1 MLSFLPPS
9 VLGALI
15 ALLVVVNTAVWCVPL
30 YFGIFVKAVVP
41 IDSFRR
47 RWTVTLYRIAAAWSR
62 CNDLIMRLAPAI
74 EFRATGLKDLRADR
88 SYLLIAN
95 HQSWADIVLMQH
107 VLLGKIPYPRYFAK
121 RELLKLP
128 LIGIALWGLDFPLLR
143 RHSAEEIARNPSLR
157 ADDLETTR
165 SACARYQGQPVTV
178 VIFLEGTRF
187 RAHKHDAQNSPY
199 RHLLRPRAGGFA
211 FALGAMGEQFDAIL
225 DMTIVYPEGN
235 GGFKDLLC
243 GRLRRV
249 FFDVRPRLI
258 PPELIRGDYL
268 DDPAY
273 RRGIQDWLADV
284 WWEKDRLIEQ
294 ILGKPATS
302 AKNAPGNR

>member
-1 MLSFLPPS
+1 
-9 VLGALI
+9 
-15 ALLVVVNTAVWCVPL
+15 
-30 YFGIFVKAVVP
+30 
-41 IDSFRR
+41 
-47 RWTVTLYRIAAAWSR
+47 
-62 CNDLIMRLAPAI
+62 
-74 EFRATGLKDLRADR
+74 
-88 SYLLIAN
+88 
-95 HQSWADIVLMQH
+95 
-107 VLLGKIPYPRYFAK
+107 LLGKIPYPRYFAK

-165 SACARYQGQPVTV
+165 AACARYRGQPVTV

-187 RAHKHDAQNSPY
+187 RAHKRDAQKSPY

-211 FALGAMGEQFDAIL
+211 FALGTMGDQFDAIL
-225 DMTIVYPEGN
+225 DMTIVYPDGN
-235 GGFKDLLC
+235 GGFKDLIS

-249 FFDVRPRLI
+249 FFDVRRRPI

-273 RRGIQDWLADV
+273 RQGIREWLAEV
-284 WWEKDRLIEQ
+284 WLEKDRLIDR
-294 ILGKPATS
+294 ILDQTR
-302 AKNAPGNR
+302 N

>member
-1 MLSFLPPS
+1 MLSFLPSS

-15 ALLVVVNTAVWCVPL
+15 ALLVVVNTTFWCLPLYLGILVKALLPTEGLRRHWMVPL
-30 YFGIFVKAVVP
+30 Y
-41 IDSFRR
+41 
-47 RWTVTLYRIAAAWSR
+47 WIAAAWSR
-62 CNDLIMRLAPAI
+62 CNDLIMGLAPAI
-74 EFRATGLKDLRADR
+74 EFQATGLDDLRADR

-95 HQSWADIVLMQH
+95 HQSWSDIVLMQH
-107 VLLGKIPYPRYFAK
+107 LLLGKIPYPRYFAK

-143 RHSAEEIARNPSLR
+143 RHSSEEIARNPSLR

-165 SACARYQGQPVTV
+165 AACARYRGQPVTV

-187 RAHKHDAQNSPY
+187 RAHKRDAQKSPY

-211 FALGAMGEQFDAIL
+211 FALGTMGDQFDAIL
-225 DMTIVYPEGN
+225 DMTIVYPDGN
-235 GGFKDLLC
+235 GGFKDLIS

-249 FFDVRPRLI
+249 FFDVRRRPI

-273 RRGIQDWLADV
+273 RQGIREWLGDV
-284 WWEKDRLIEQ
+284 WLEKDRLISR
-294 ILGKPATS
+294 ILDQTR
-302 AKNAPGNR
+302 N